1 VSPNGILNIA
11 GSAGFDAQ
19 TMTFSGFPFPPPNPD
34 TKAYLAVL
42 NVASAPAAL
51 NLAGTLNAFS
61 LLPGPVAAGEIVA
74 LSVPDFKPAQ
84 DINVGINL
92 RLPLGTTLGGT
103 QVLFDGKPAQVV
115 SIAAGKIVA
124 IAPQDFANNQSTTIQ
139 VNANGTLSNPLQVA
153 IASTALGLL
162 SADGSGTGLANARN
176 EDGTLNSASNPA
188 KRGTRMTIFF
198 TGAGVPPAAISLN
211 FPDIVGIAP
220 LQGFIPGIYSANFR
234 VPTSLSYTSP
244 LSVTLA
250 AAGASEA
257 IAGSISQ
264 TLMIYMK

>member
-1 VSPNGILNIA
+1 
-11 GSAGFDAQ
+11 
-19 TMTFSGFPFPPPNPD
+19 
-34 TKAYLAVL
+34 
-42 NVASAPAAL
+42 
-51 NLAGTLNAFS
+51 
-61 LLPGPVAAGEIVA
+61 
-74 LSVPDFKPAQ
+74 
-84 DINVGINL
+84 
-92 RLPLGTTLGGT
+92 
-103 QVLFDGKPAQVV
+103 
-115 SIAAGKIVA
+115 
-124 IAPQDFANNQSTTIQ
+124 
-139 VNANGTLSNPLQVA
+139 LQVDVA
-153 IASTALGLL
+153 PTALGLL

-220 LQGFIPGIYSANFR
+220 LQGFVPGIYSANFR

-244 LSVTLA
+244 LAVTLA
-250 AAGASEA
+250 AADASEA